1 MVFKTALKCFLFHP
15 DVDAVV
21 GASEAKFAS
30 TALLAKNPS
39 FTITVEHVASTP
51 TNAEIKTAFETFFG
65 QTDLA
70 YKSFIVG
77 TYGNKVQAGNPST
90 TTLAADATHFN
101 MTMHSDGTT
110 VSYSVPVARFLSYG
124 MSELETNLFWSIY
137 PTNTT
142 HYANMLKKIRVDNQ
156 KVIFNG
162 STTVD
167 SSQVL
172 KTSKSHI
179 FNGVEIKTVN

>member
-1 MVFKTALKCFLFHP
+1 MPFKTSLKCFLFHP
-15 DVDAVV
+15 NVDAPV
-21 GASEAKFAS
+21 GDSEAKFSS

-39 FTITVEHVASTP
+39 FTITVEHAGSTP
-51 TNAEIKTAFETFFG
+51 TNAEIKTGFETFFG
-65 QTDLA
+65 ATNLA

-77 TYGNKVQAGNPST
+77 TYGNAIKAGNPST

-124 MSELETNLFWSIY
+124 MSEIESTLMWSIY

-142 HYANMLKKIRVDNQ
+142 HYANMLKKISVDNQ
-156 KVIFNG
+156 KVLDNG
-162 STTVD
+162 SAIVD

-172 KTSKSHI
+172 KRTKSHI
-179 FNGVEIKTVN
+179 FNGVEIKTVS